1 MAGETIEKEHPWNWA
16 IEYGTHQDLPRA
28 CSRGDLAWVSDD
40 STLLLCGQD
49 GLWWALRGES
59 QRELSLERLGCRPG
73 ESIMLPEGQV
83 AVCTQAREWD
93 ICLTAQ
99 EQAVLAPGGGL
110 LIAVVLVA
118 VALIAF
124 FGGRLWNVV

>member
-1 MAGETIEKEHPWNWA
+1 MPKEHPWSYA
-16 IEYGTHQDLPRA
+16 EPYDTHSEVPDA
-28 CSRGDLAWVSDD
+28 CVRGSIAWVEEDA
-40 STLLLCGQD
+40 TLLLCDAD
-49 GLWWALRGES
+49 GVYMALNPEPT
-59 QRELSLERLGCRPG
+59 REYSLERLGCRPG